1 MPQSLSKV
9 YLHCVFSTKRG
20 ELFISDSIQKDLHS
34 YVIGT
39 LSNIGSYV
47 YEIYANPDHIHILC
61 TLPRTV
67 TIADLISK
75 IKTSSSKWVK
85 KRGITNFSWQ
95 NGYGTFSVSS
105 SKVGA
110 VKNYIINQKE
120 HHKKASF
127 KEEYR
132 TFLKEYKIDYDERYV
147 WD

>member
-9 YLHCVFSTKRG
+9 YLHCVFSTKRR
-20 ELFISDSIQKDLHS
+20 EQLINNSIQKDLHS
-34 YVIGT
+34 YIIGT

-61 TLPRTV
+61 SLPRTM
-67 TIADLISK
+67 TIANLISK
-75 IKTSSSKWVK
+75 IKTSSTKWIK
-85 KRGITNFSWQ
+85 KAGVSNFAWQ

-105 SKVGA
+105 SKLEV
-110 VKNYIINQKE
+110 VKNYILNQKE

-127 KEEYR
+127 NNEYR
-132 TFLKEYKIDYDERYV
+132 TFLKQYKIDYDEQYV